1 MSDTPY
7 LLAAYGLTWV
17 VLVGYVTYLLGRAHR
32 ARQAA
37 AESRPGASDV

>member
-7 LLAAYGLTWV
+7 IVAAYGITWM
-17 VLVGYVTYLLGRAHR
+17 VLVGYVTYLLARARR

-37 AESRPGASDV
+37 AGARPGARDV

>member
-7 LLAAYGLTWV
+7 IVAAYGITWL
-17 VLVGYVTYLLGRAHR
+17 VLAGYVTYLLARARR

-37 AESRPGASDV
+37 TVARPGARDV

>member
-7 LLAAYGLTWV
+7 IVAAYGITWV
-17 VLVGYVTYLLGRAHR
+17 VLAGYMMYLIARARR

-37 AESRPGASDV
+37 AQARPGARDV

>member
-7 LLAAYGLTWV
+7 LLAAYGITWV
-17 VLVGYVTYLLGRAHR
+17 VLVGYVTYLLARSRR

-37 AESRPGASDV
+37 AEARPGARNV